1 MPVLGYF
8 KKFREE
14 FESHAK
20 TGKCHKGEFTSWKP
34 AVKG

>member
-1 MPVLGYF
+1 MLALDYF

-20 TGKCHKGEFTSWKP
+20 FGKCHQGEFTIWKP
-34 AVKG
+34 AVKA